1 MKRIFTFLLVM
12 AAVAVNAQSIKL
24 FYGET
29 PMNNNDTV
37 FVPVDGHSD
46 QTDAFFGYQN
56 LTGSALEFRVKK
68 EVIFHGDEADFSF
81 CIGECYT
88 GNLSMVLNLAAN
100 EAVSS
105 TDGMGLHTIYMGP
118 AEPALVKY
126 TFFRTDNESDAVSFY
141 IGYST
146 GTSVR
151 ESDVMKVLR
160 AYPNPAVSSV
170 NIDFVAPEHNAFLV
184 IKNLTGKEVYRT
196 AVSNV
201 GRKQISV
208 SSFSPGVYL
217 YGIEA
222 DGRMMC
228 TKKLLV
234 K

>member
-1 MKRIFTFLLVM
+1 MKRIFTLLLVM

-46 QTDAFFGYQN
+46 QTDVFFGYQN
-56 LTGSALEFRVKK
+56 LTGNAFEFRVKK
-68 EVIFHGDEADFSF
+68 EVIFHGEDADFSF

-88 GNLSMVLNLAAN
+88 GNTSMPVSLAAN
-100 EAVSS
+100 EMVAS
-105 TDGMGLHTIYMGP
+105 TEEMALHTIYMGP
-118 AEPALVKY
+118 GEPALVKY
-126 TFFRTDNESDAVSFY
+126 TFVKEGDESDQVSFY

-146 GTSVR
+146 ATGVR
-151 ESDVMKVLR
+151 ESDIVKVLR

-196 AVSNV
+196 MVSNV

-222 DGRMMC
+222 DGRMLC